1 MNLAHSNLA
10 LDPALP
16 QRDLLLDET
25 LMAQYLSR
33 LMTPYGALGVGS
45 CERLRTKYRV
55 GASLRVLYRVEGVEQ
70 SYRISARAFPKAHR
84 TDRQSTEIHATEL
97 NTSFW
102 LFPNDRK
109 IRNLS
114 VLDDVP
120 VDLRNIQGQQW
131 IKSRIVGHAPEKSL
145 TAQCIG
151 DNDAVLAYAKIYAG
165 DEGRQVFNTY
175 LHVNAEI
182 NQSHLRVP
190 RALSYSD
197 NHRLLLLESL
207 PGVSLSLVRNAG
219 CSPAASGPRTAGLPL
234 RASRPRSYAFFLLGR
249 ALRDL
254 HVVSPPSWLP
264 RSTRLTPEALTRA
277 TATINQ
283 ARPDVALLVQ
293 QLRDRLLQCHGT
305 VCESEPVL
313 LHGDVHPKN
322 ILLNNDRVYLLDLDQ
337 AAVGNALVDLASV
350 IAGLYCASCVGAL
363 TWSEAISLRRNLL
376 AGYGPLKDSAALQWH
391 IGAALLTE
399 RALRSVTR
407 IRLESLQ
414 RLPDIL
420 ATAEAVLNGGLS
432 EN

>member
-1 MNLAHSNLA
+1 MNLAHSGLA
-10 LDPALP
+10 PDPALP

-25 LMAQYLSR
+25 VMAQYLSR
-33 LMTPYGALGVGS
+33 LVTPHGALGVQS

-55 GASLRVLYRVEGVEQ
+55 GTSLRVLYQVEGLEQ
-70 SYRISARAFPKAHR
+70 SYRIAARAFPKAHR
-84 TDRQSTEIHATEL
+84 IDRQSTEIHATEL

-114 VLDDVP
+114 VLDDIP
-120 VDLRNIQGQQW
+120 CELRNVQGQQW
-131 IKSRIVGHAPEKSL
+131 TKSRIVGHAPEKSL

-151 DNDAVLAYAKIYAG
+151 ENDAVLAYAKIYAG
-165 DEGRQVFNTY
+165 DEGRQTFDTY
-175 LHVNAEI
+175 VHVNAELDK
-182 NQSHLRVP
+182 SHLRVP

-207 PGVSLSLVRNAG
+207 PGVSLSA
-219 CSPAASGPRTAGLPL
+219 L
-234 RASRPRSYAFFLLGR
+234 RSWQRKHSFFLLGK
-249 ALRDL
+249 ALRSL
-254 HVVSPPSWLP
+254 HVITPPSWLP
-264 RSTRLTPEALTRA
+264 RSTRLTPEALMRA
-277 TATINQ
+277 TATISQ
-283 ARPDVALLVQ
+283 ARPDVAVMVQ
-293 QLRDRLLQCHGT
+293 RLNDRLLQRHRA
-305 VCESEPVL
+305 VCEDEPAL

-337 AAVGNALVDLASV
+337 AAVGNAIVDLASV
-350 IAGLYCASCVGAL
+350 IAGLYCASCVGTL
-363 TWSEAISLRRNLL
+363 TWGEAVSLRRNLL

-391 IGAALLTE
+391 VGAALLTE

>member
-1 MNLAHSNLA
+1 MNLSHSSFNLA

-25 LMAQYLSR
+25 VMAQYLSR
-33 LMTPYGALGVGS
+33 LVQPYGALGVQS

-55 GASLRVLYRVEGVEQ
+55 GTSLRILYHVKGVDQ
-70 SYRISARAFPKAHR
+70 SYRIAARAFPKAQR
-84 TDRQSTEIHATEL
+84 VDRRSTPAEIHAAEL

-109 IRNLS
+109 IKNLLL
-114 VLDDVP
+114 LDDIP
-120 VDLRNIQGQQW
+120 GELRNIQGQQW

-145 TAQCIG
+145 TAQCISE
-151 DNDAVLAYAKIYAG
+151 DDAVLAYAKIYAG
-165 DEGRQVFNTY
+165 DEGRQVFDTY
-175 LHVNAEI
+175 VHVNAEI
-182 NQSHLRVP
+182 DNRHVRLP
-190 RALSYSD
+190 RALSYSG

-207 PGVSLSLVRNAG
+207 PGVSLSAVR
-219 CSPAASGPRTAGLPL
+219 SWRRKHS
-234 RASRPRSYAFFLLGR
+234 FFLLGR

-254 HVVSPPSWLP
+254 HVVSPPAWLS
-264 RSTRLTPEALTRA
+264 RSTRLSPEALTRA
-277 TATINQ
+277 TDTIAQ
-283 ARPDVALLVQ
+283 ARPDVAPLVQ
-293 QLRDRLLQCHGT
+293 RLSDRLLQRHGT
-305 VCESEPVL
+305 LCGDEPAL

-322 ILLNNDRVYLLDLDQ
+322 ILLSNDRVYLLDLDQ

-350 IAGLYCASCVGAL
+350 IAGLYCASCVGVL
-363 TWSEAISLRRNLL
+363 TWNESVSLRRNLL
-376 AGYGPLKDSAALQWH
+376 EGYGPLKSFASVDSLQWH
-391 IGAALLTE
+391 IAAALLTE

-407 IRLESLQ
+407 IRLENLK